1 MVVHDENHPFWQH
14 QSPQRKTARA
24 RTTLKLQRFW
34 AWLQGKKQ
42 RLAMVLGF
50 YLMIWFIPLA
60 LGQPLITVFALLPL
74 LVVPPVGLLVYWLI
88 WREFH
93 G

>member
-1 MVVHDENHPFWQH
+1 MADHDVNHPFWQH
-14 QSPQRKTARA
+14 QSPQRKTTRARA
-24 RTTLKLQRFW
+24 TLKLHRFC

-42 RLAMVLGF
+42 RLSLVLTF
-50 YLMIWFIPLA
+50 YLMIWCIPLA

-74 LVVPPVGLLVYWLI
+74 LVVPPVGLLVYWLV